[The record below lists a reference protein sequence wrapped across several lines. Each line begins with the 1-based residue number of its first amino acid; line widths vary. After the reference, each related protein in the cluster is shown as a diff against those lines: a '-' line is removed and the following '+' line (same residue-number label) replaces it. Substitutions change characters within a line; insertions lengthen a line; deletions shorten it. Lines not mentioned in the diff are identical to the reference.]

1 MKISLI
7 DPLIVDNKIIEN
19 HKKKIEGLGHEFEYF
34 EKSAASDEEIIERL
48 KDSDV
53 AIITNN
59 KFSKKVIDNTNL
71 KLIDVAFTGFN
82 HVDIEACNE
91 NDIIV
96 ENASGYSDDSVAE
109 LVIGLTIS
117 IMRKFDQNKK
127 NMFEDEYFNLLGQII
142 RGKTVGIIGT
152 GKIGTRVIELFKA
165 FGANILAYSRS
176 EKENV
181 KNLGAKYVSLNE
193 LLKNSDIVSIHLP
206 QNEKTL
212 GFIGKNELDLMKD
225 KAILINCARGP
236 IVDNDYLAKLLNED
250 KLRAGIDVFDME
262 PPLDVDYPLRNA
274 KNVLLTNH
282 IGFFT
287 KEAMDIRC
295 EIVFDNLYKFL
306 DGKIVNKVNW
316 YGYKNYSYSRRIC

>member
-7 DPLIVDNKIIEN
+7 DPLLVDDKIIES
-19 HKKKIEGLGHEFEYF
+19 HKNKIEKLGHEFQYF
-34 EKSAASDEEIIERL
+34 KKSTSDDEKIIERL

-59 KFSKKVIDNTNL
+59 KFSKNVIENTNL

-91 NDIIV
+91 KNIIV

-109 LVIGLTIS
+109 LVLGLTIS
-117 IMRKFDQNKK
+117 LMRKFNENRK
-127 NMFEDEYFNLLGQII
+127 NMYEDESFKLIGQII
-142 RGKTVGIIGT
+142 KGKTVGVVGT
-152 GKIGTRVIELFKA
+152 GKIGIRVIELFKA

-176 EKENV
+176 EKDEV
-181 KNLGAKYVSLNE
+181 KNLGAKYVSLDE
-193 LLKNSDIVSIHLP
+193 LLKNSDIVTIHLP
-206 QNEKTL
+206 QNKETC

-262 PPLDVDYPLRNA
+262 PPIDKNYPLRNA
-274 KNVLLTNH
+274 KNTVLTNH
-282 IGFFT
+282 VGFLT
-287 KEAMDIRC
+287 QEAMDIRC

-306 DGKIVNKVNW
+306 DGKIVNKVN
-316 YGYKNYSYSRRIC
+316 

>member
-7 DPLIVDNKIIEN
+7 DPLLVDDKIIES
-19 HKKKIEGLGHEFEYF
+19 HKKKIEKLGHEFQYF
-34 EKSAASDEEIIERL
+34 KKSASDDEKIIERL

-59 KFSKKVIDNTNL
+59 KFSKNVIENTNL

-91 NDIIV
+91 KNIIV

-109 LVIGLTIS
+109 LVLGLTIS
-117 IMRKFDQNKK
+117 LMRKFNENRK
-127 NMFEDEYFNLLGQII
+127 NMYEDESFKVIGQII
-142 RGKTVGIIGT
+142 KGKTVGVVGT
-152 GKIGTRVIELFKA
+152 GKIGIRVIELFKA

-176 EKENV
+176 EKDEV
-181 KNLGAKYVSLNE
+181 KNLGAKYVSLDE
-193 LLKNSDIVSIHLP
+193 LLKNSDIFTIHLP
-206 QNEKTL
+206 QNKETC

-262 PPLDVDYPLRNA
+262 PPIDKNYPLRNA
-274 KNVLLTNH
+274 KNTVLTNH
-282 IGFFT
+282 VGFLT
-287 KEAMDIRC
+287 QEAMDIRC

-306 DGKIVNKVNW
+306 DGKIVNKVN
-316 YGYKNYSYSRRIC
+316 

>member
-7 DPLIVDNKIIEN
+7 DPLMVDNEIIEK
-19 HKKKIEGLGHEFEYF
+19 HKEKIEGLGHEFQYF
-34 EKSAASDEEIIERL
+34 NQSAKDDDEIIERL
-48 KDSDV
+48 KDSQV

-82 HVDIEACNE
+82 HVDMAACEE

-109 LVIGLTIS
+109 LVIGLTIAV
-117 IMRKFDQNKK
+117 MRKFDQNNK
-127 NMFEDEYFNLLGQII
+127 NIFQDESFNLLGQII
-142 RGKTVGIIGT
+142 KGKTVGIIGT
-152 GKIGTRVIELFKA
+152 GKIGTRVVEIFKA
-165 FGANILAYSRS
+165 FGANILAYNRS
-176 EKENV
+176 EKDQV
-181 KNLGAKYVSLNE
+181 KNLGAKYVSLDE

-206 QNEKTL
+206 QNENTI
-212 GFIGKNELDLMKD
+212 GFIGKDQLDLMKD

-236 IVDNDYLAKLLNED
+236 IVDNTYLAKLLNED

-262 PPLDVDYPLRNA
+262 PPLDKDYPLRNA

-287 KEAMDIRC
+287 EEAMKIRC

-306 DGKIVNKVNW
+306 DGKIVNRVN
-316 YGYKNYSYSRRIC
+316 

>member
-7 DPLIVDNKIIEN
+7 DPLLVDDKIIES
-19 HKKKIEGLGHEFEYF
+19 HKEKIEKLGHEFQYF
-34 EKSAASDEEIIERL
+34 KKSASDDEKIIERL

-59 KFSKKVIDNTNL
+59 KFSKNVIENTNL

-91 NDIIV
+91 KNIIV

-109 LVIGLTIS
+109 LVLGLAIS
-117 IMRKFDQNKK
+117 LMRKFNENRK
-127 NMFEDEYFNLLGQII
+127 NMYEDESFKVIGQII
-142 RGKTVGIIGT
+142 KGKTVGVVGT
-152 GKIGTRVIELFKA
+152 GKIGIRVIELFKA

-176 EKENV
+176 EKDEV
-181 KNLGAKYVSLNE
+181 KNLGAKYVSLDE
-193 LLKNSDIVSIHLP
+193 LLKNSDIVTIHLP
-206 QNEKTL
+206 QNKETC

-262 PPLDVDYPLRNA
+262 PPIDKNYPLRNA
-274 KNVLLTNH
+274 KNTVLTNH
-282 IGFFT
+282 VGFLT
-287 KEAMDIRC
+287 QEAMDIRC

-306 DGKIVNKVNW
+306 DGKIVNKVN
-316 YGYKNYSYSRRIC
+316 

>member
-7 DPLIVDNKIIEN
+7 DPLLVDDKIIES
-19 HKKKIEGLGHEFEYF
+19 HKEKIEKLGHEFQYF
-34 EKSAASDEEIIERL
+34 KKSASDDEKIIERL

-53 AIITNN
+53 AIITSN
-59 KFSKKVIDNTNL
+59 KFSKNVIENTNL

-91 NDIIV
+91 KNIIV

-109 LVIGLTIS
+109 LVLGLTIS
-117 IMRKFDQNKK
+117 LMRKFNENRK
-127 NMFEDEYFNLLGQII
+127 NMYEDESFKVIGQII
-142 RGKTVGIIGT
+142 KGKTVGVVGT
-152 GKIGTRVIELFKA
+152 GKIGIRVIELFKA

-176 EKENV
+176 EKDEV
-181 KNLGAKYVSLNE
+181 KNLGAKYVSLDE
-193 LLKNSDIVSIHLP
+193 LLKNSDIVTIHLP
-206 QNEKTL
+206 QNKETC

-262 PPLDVDYPLRNA
+262 PPIDKNYSLRNA
-274 KNVLLTNH
+274 KNTVLTNH
-282 IGFFT
+282 VGFLT
-287 KEAMDIRC
+287 QEAMDIRC

-306 DGKIVNKVNW
+306 DGKIVNKVN
-316 YGYKNYSYSRRIC
+316 

>member
-7 DPLIVDNKIIEN
+7 DPLLVDDKIIES
-19 HKKKIEGLGHEFEYF
+19 HKKKIEKLGHEFQYF
-34 EKSAASDEEIIERL
+34 KKSASDDEKIIERL

-59 KFSKKVIDNTNL
+59 KFSKNVIENTNL

-82 HVDIEACNE
+82 HVDIEACIEKN
-91 NDIIV
+91 IIV

-109 LVIGLTIS
+109 LVLGLTIS
-117 IMRKFDQNKK
+117 LMRKFNENRK
-127 NMFEDEYFNLLGQII
+127 NMYEDESFKVIGQII
-142 RGKTVGIIGT
+142 KGKTVGVVGT
-152 GKIGTRVIELFKA
+152 GKIGIRVIELFKA

-176 EKENV
+176 EKDEV
-181 KNLGAKYVSLNE
+181 KNLGAKYVSLDE
-193 LLKNSDIVSIHLP
+193 LLKNSDIVTIHLP
-206 QNEKTL
+206 QNKETC

-262 PPLDVDYPLRNA
+262 PPIDKNYPLRNA
-274 KNVLLTNH
+274 KNTVLTNH
-282 IGFFT
+282 VGFLT
-287 KEAMDIRC
+287 QEAMDIRC

-306 DGKIVNKVNW
+306 DGKIVNKVN
-316 YGYKNYSYSRRIC
+316 

>member
-7 DPLIVDNKIIEN
+7 DPLIVDDKIIEN
-19 HKKKIEGLGHEFEYF
+19 HKKKIEKLGHTFEYF
-34 EKSAASDEEIIERL
+34 KESASSDEKIIQRL

-59 KFSKKVIDNTNL
+59 KFSKKVIKSTNL

-91 NDIIV
+91 KGIIV

-117 IMRKFDQNKK
+117 VMRKFDQNKK
-127 NMFEDEYFNLLGQII
+127 NMYEDESFNLLGQII
-142 RGKTVGIIGT
+142 RGKTVGVIGT

-165 FGANILAYSRS
+165 FGANILAFNRS
-176 EKENV
+176 ENQKA
-181 KNLGAKYVSLNE
+181 KDLGAKYVEFDE
-193 LLKNSDIVSIHLP
+193 LLKNSDIVTIHLP
-206 QNEKTL
+206 QNKETI

-262 PPLDVDYPLRNA
+262 PPIDKNYPLRNA
-274 KNVLLTNH
+274 KNAVFTNH

-287 KEAMDIRC
+287 QEAMNIRC

-306 DGKIVNKVNW
+306 DGEIVNRVN
-316 YGYKNYSYSRRIC
+316 

>member
-7 DPLIVDNKIIEN
+7 DPLLVDDKIIQS
-19 HKKKIEGLGHEFEYF
+19 HKEKIEKLGHEFQYF
-34 EKSAASDEEIIERL
+34 KDSAKDDDEIIERL

-71 KLIDVAFTGFN
+71 KLIDVAFTGYN
-82 HVDIEACNE
+82 HVDMDACKE

-109 LVIGLTIS
+109 LVIGLAIS
-117 IMRKFDQNKK
+117 LMRKFDKNNK
-127 NMFEDEYFNLLGQII
+127 NIFEDESFNLLGQII
-142 RGKTVGIIGT
+142 KGKTVGIIGT

-165 FGANILAYSRS
+165 FGANILAFNRS
-176 EKENV
+176 EKDEV
-181 KNLGAKYVSLNE
+181 KNLGAKYVGLKE

-206 QNEKTL
+206 QNDETI
-212 GFIGKNELDLMKD
+212 GFIGKDELDLMKD

-236 IVDNDYLAKLLNED
+236 IVDNKYLAKLLNED

-262 PPLDVDYPLRNA
+262 PPLEKDYPLRNA

-282 IGFFT
+282 VGYLT
-287 KEAMDIRC
+287 EEAMKIRC

-306 DGKIVNKVNW
+306 DGEIVNRVN
-316 YGYKNYSYSRRIC
+316 

>member
-7 DPLIVDNKIIEN
+7 DPLLVDEKIIES
-19 HKKKIEGLGHEFEYF
+19 HKKKIEKLGHEFQYF
-34 EKSAASDEEIIERL
+34 KKSASDDEKIIERL

-59 KFSKKVIDNTNL
+59 KFSKNVIENTNL

-91 NDIIV
+91 KNIIV

-117 IMRKFDQNKK
+117 LMRKFNENRK
-127 NMFEDEYFNLLGQII
+127 NMYEDESFKVIGQII
-142 RGKTVGIIGT
+142 KGKTVGVVGT
-152 GKIGTRVIELFKA
+152 GKIGIRVIELFKA

-176 EKENV
+176 EKDEV
-181 KNLGAKYVSLNE
+181 KNLGAKYVSLDE
-193 LLKNSDIVSIHLP
+193 LLKNSDIVTIHLP
-206 QNEKTL
+206 QNKETC

-262 PPLDVDYPLRNA
+262 PPIDKNYPLRNA
-274 KNVLLTNH
+274 KNTVLTNH
-282 IGFFT
+282 VGFLT
-287 KEAMDIRC
+287 QEAMDIRC

-306 DGKIVNKVNW
+306 DGKIVNKVN
-316 YGYKNYSYSRRIC
+316 

>member
-7 DPLIVDNKIIEN
+7 DPLLVDDKIIES
-19 HKKKIEGLGHEFEYF
+19 HKEKIEKLGHEFQYF
-34 EKSAASDEEIIERL
+34 KKSASDDEKIIDRL

-59 KFSKKVIDNTNL
+59 KFSKNVIENTNL

-91 NDIIV
+91 KNIVV

-117 IMRKFDQNKK
+117 VLRKFNENRK
-127 NMFEDEYFNLLGQII
+127 NMYEDESFNLIGQII
-142 RGKTVGIIGT
+142 KGKTVGVVGT
-152 GKIGTRVIELFKA
+152 GKIGIRVIELFKA

-176 EKENV
+176 EKDEV
-181 KNLGAKYVSLNE
+181 KNLGAKYVSLDE
-193 LLKNSDIVSIHLP
+193 LLKNSDIVTIHLP
-206 QNEKTL
+206 QNKETC
-212 GFIGKNELDLMKD
+212 GFIGQNELDLMKD

-262 PPLDVDYPLRNA
+262 PPIDKNYPLRNA
-274 KNVLLTNH
+274 KNTVLTNH
-282 IGFFT
+282 VGFLT
-287 KEAMDIRC
+287 QEAMDIRC
-295 EIVFDNLYKFL
+295 EIVFDNLYKFF
-306 DGKIVNKVNW
+306 DGKIVNKVN
-316 YGYKNYSYSRRIC
+316 

>member
-7 DPLIVDNKIIEN
+7 DPLLVDDKIIEKN
-19 HKKKIEGLGHEFEYF
+19 KKKLEDLGHEFQYF
-34 EKSAASDEEIIERL
+34 KDSAKNEDEIIERL

-71 KLIDVAFTGFN
+71 KLIDVAFTWYN
-82 HVDIEACNE
+82 HVDMAACEE

-117 IMRKFDQNKK
+117 IMRKFDQNNK
-127 NMFEDEYFNLLGQII
+127 NIFEDKSFNLLGQII
-142 RGKTVGIIGT
+142 KGKTVGIIGT

-165 FGANILAYSRS
+165 FGANILAFSRS
-176 EKENV
+176 EKDEV
-181 KNLGAKYVSLNE
+181 KNLGAKYVSLEE

-206 QNEKTL
+206 QNDETI
-212 GFIGKNELDLMKD
+212 GFIGKDELDLMKD

-236 IVDNDYLAKLLNED
+236 IVDNDHLANLLNED

-262 PPLDVDYPLRNA
+262 PPLEKDYPLRNA

-282 IGFFT
+282 VGYLT
-287 KEAMDIRC
+287 EEAMKIRC

-306 DGKIVNKVNW
+306 DGEIVNRVN
-316 YGYKNYSYSRRIC
+316 

>member
-7 DPLIVDNKIIEN
+7 DPLLVDDKIIES
-19 HKKKIEGLGHEFEYF
+19 HKEKIEKLGHEFQYF
-34 EKSAASDEEIIERL
+34 KKSASDDEKIIERL

-59 KFSKKVIDNTNL
+59 KFSKNVIENTNL

-91 NDIIV
+91 KNIIV

-109 LVIGLTIS
+109 LVLGLTIS
-117 IMRKFDQNKK
+117 LMRKFNENRK
-127 NMFEDEYFNLLGQII
+127 NMYEDESFKLIGQII
-142 RGKTVGIIGT
+142 KGKTVGVVGT
-152 GKIGTRVIELFKA
+152 GKIGIRVIELFKA

-176 EKENV
+176 EKDEV
-181 KNLGAKYVSLNE
+181 KNLGANYVSLDE
-193 LLKNSDIVSIHLP
+193 LLKNSDIVTIHLP
-206 QNEKTL
+206 QNKETC
-212 GFIGKNELDLMKD
+212 GFIGQNELDLMKD

-262 PPLDVDYPLRNA
+262 PPIDKNYPLRNA
-274 KNVLLTNH
+274 KNTVLTNH
-282 IGFFT
+282 VGFLT
-287 KEAMDIRC
+287 QEAMDIRC

-306 DGKIVNKVNW
+306 DGKIVNKVN
-316 YGYKNYSYSRRIC
+316 

>member
-7 DPLIVDNKIIEN
+7 DPLLVDDKIIES
-19 HKKKIEGLGHEFEYF
+19 HKEKIEKLGHEFQYF
-34 EKSAASDEEIIERL
+34 KKSASDDEKIIERL

-59 KFSKKVIDNTNL
+59 KFSKNVIENTNL

-91 NDIIV
+91 KNIIV

-117 IMRKFDQNKK
+117 LMRKFNENRK
-127 NMFEDEYFNLLGQII
+127 NMYEDESFKVIGQII
-142 RGKTVGIIGT
+142 KGKTVGVVGT
-152 GKIGTRVIELFKA
+152 GKIGIRVIELFKA

-176 EKENV
+176 EKDEV
-181 KNLGAKYVSLNE
+181 KNLGAKYVSLDE
-193 LLKNSDIVSIHLP
+193 LLKNSDIVTIHLP
-206 QNEKTL
+206 QNKETC

-262 PPLDVDYPLRNA
+262 PPIDKNYPLRNA
-274 KNVLLTNH
+274 KNTVLTNH
-282 IGFFT
+282 VGFLT
-287 KEAMDIRC
+287 QEAMDIRC

-306 DGKIVNKVNW
+306 DGKIVNKV
-316 YGYKNYSYSRRIC
+316 S

>member
-7 DPLIVDNKIIEN
+7 DPLLVDDKIIEKN
-19 HKKKIEGLGHEFEYF
+19 KKKLEDLGHEFQYF
-34 EKSAASDEEIIERL
+34 KDSAKDDDEIIERL
-48 KDSDV
+48 NDSDV

-71 KLIDVAFTGFN
+71 KLIDVAFTGYN
-82 HVDIEACNE
+82 HVDMDACKE

-109 LVIGLTIS
+109 LVIGLAIS
-117 IMRKFDQNKK
+117 LMRKFDKNNK
-127 NMFEDEYFNLLGQII
+127 NIFEDESFNLLGQII
-142 RGKTVGIIGT
+142 KGKTVGIIGT

-165 FGANILAYSRS
+165 FGANILAFNRS
-176 EKENV
+176 EKDEV
-181 KNLGAKYVSLNE
+181 KNLGAKYVGLEE

-206 QNEKTL
+206 QNDETI
-212 GFIGKNELDLMKD
+212 GFIGKDELDLMKD

-236 IVDNDYLAKLLNED
+236 IVDNDYLAKLLNDD

-274 KNVLLTNH
+274 KNVILTNH
-282 IGFFT
+282 VGFFT

-306 DGKIVNKVNW
+306 DGEIVNKVN
-316 YGYKNYSYSRRIC
+316 

>member
-7 DPLIVDNKIIEN
+7 DPLMVDNEIIEK
-19 HKKKIEGLGHEFEYF
+19 HKEKIDGLGHEFQYF
-34 EKSAASDEEIIERL
+34 NQSAKDDDEIIERL
-48 KDSDV
+48 KDSQV

-82 HVDIEACNE
+82 HVDMAACEE
-91 NDIIV
+91 NDIII

-109 LVIGLTIS
+109 LVIGLTIAV
-117 IMRKFDQNKK
+117 MRKFDQNNK
-127 NMFEDEYFNLLGQII
+127 NIFEDESFNLLGQII
-142 RGKTVGIIGT
+142 KGKTVGIIGT
-152 GKIGTRVIELFKA
+152 GKIGTRVVEIFKA
-165 FGANILAYSRS
+165 FGANILAFNRS
-176 EKENV
+176 EKDQV
-181 KNLGAKYVSLNE
+181 KNLGAKYVSLEE

-206 QNEKTL
+206 QNDETI
-212 GFIGKNELDLMKD
+212 GFIGKDQLDLMKD

-236 IVDNDYLAKLLNED
+236 IVDNTYLAKLLNED

-262 PPLDVDYPLRNA
+262 PPLDKDYPLRNA

-282 IGFFT
+282 VGFFT
-287 KEAMDIRC
+287 EEAMKIRC

-306 DGKIVNKVNW
+306 DGKIVNRVN
-316 YGYKNYSYSRRIC
+316 

>member
-7 DPLIVDNKIIEN
+7 DPLLVDDKIIES
-19 HKKKIEGLGHEFEYF
+19 HKNKIEKLGHEFQYF
-34 EKSAASDEEIIERL
+34 KKSASDDEKIIERL

-59 KFSKKVIDNTNL
+59 KFSKNVIENTNL

-91 NDIIV
+91 KNIIV

-109 LVIGLTIS
+109 LVLGLTIS
-117 IMRKFDQNKK
+117 LMRKFNENRK
-127 NMFEDEYFNLLGQII
+127 NMYEDESFKVIGQII
-142 RGKTVGIIGT
+142 KGKTVGVVGT
-152 GKIGTRVIELFKA
+152 GKIGIRVIELFKA

-176 EKENV
+176 EKDEV
-181 KNLGAKYVSLNE
+181 KNLGAKYVSLDE
-193 LLKNSDIVSIHLP
+193 LLKNSDIVTIHLP
-206 QNEKTL
+206 QNKETC
-212 GFIGKNELDLMKD
+212 GFIGQNELDLMKD

-262 PPLDVDYPLRNA
+262 PPIDKNYPLRNA
-274 KNVLLTNH
+274 KNTVLTNH
-282 IGFFT
+282 VGFLT
-287 KEAMDIRC
+287 QEAMDIRC

-306 DGKIVNKVNW
+306 DGKIVNKVN
-316 YGYKNYSYSRRIC
+316 

>member
-19 HKKKIEGLGHEFEYF
+19 HKKKIEDLGHEFEYF
-34 EKSAASDEEIIERL
+34 EKSVASDDEIIDRL

-142 RGKTVGIIGT
+142 KGKTVGIIGT
-152 GKIGTRVIELFKA
+152 GKIGTRVIELFRA

-181 KNLGAKYVSLNE
+181 KNLGSKYVSLNE

-262 PPLDVDYPLRNA
+262 PPLDADYPLRNA

-282 IGFFT
+282 VGFFT

-306 DGKIVNKVNW
+306 DGKIVNKVN
-316 YGYKNYSYSRRIC
+316 

>member
-7 DPLIVDNKIIEN
+7 DPLLVDDKIIES
-19 HKKKIEGLGHEFEYF
+19 HKEKIEKLGHEFQYF
-34 EKSAASDEEIIERL
+34 KKSASDDEKIIERL

-59 KFSKKVIDNTNL
+59 KFSKNVIENTNL

-91 NDIIV
+91 KNIVV

-117 IMRKFDQNKK
+117 VMRKFNENRK
-127 NMFEDEYFNLLGQII
+127 NMYEDESFNLIGQII
-142 RGKTVGIIGT
+142 KGKTVGVVGT
-152 GKIGTRVIELFKA
+152 GKIGRRVIELFKA
-165 FGANILAYSRS
+165 FGANILAYNRS
-176 EKENV
+176 EKDEV
-181 KNLGAKYVSLNE
+181 KNLGAKYVSLDE
-193 LLKNSDIVSIHLP
+193 LLKNSDIVTIHLP
-206 QNEKTL
+206 QNKETC
-212 GFIGKNELDLMKD
+212 GFIGQNELDLMKD

-262 PPLDVDYPLRNA
+262 PPIDKNYPLRNA
-274 KNVLLTNH
+274 KNTVLTNH
-282 IGFFT
+282 VGFLT
-287 KEAMDIRC
+287 QEAMDIRC
-295 EIVFDNLYKFL
+295 EIV
-306 DGKIVNKVNW
+306 
-316 YGYKNYSYSRRIC
+316 

>member
-7 DPLIVDNKIIEN
+7 DPLLVDDKIIET
-19 HKKKIEGLGHEFEYF
+19 HKEKIEKLGHEFQYF
-34 EKSAASDEEIIERL
+34 KKSASDDEKIIERL

-59 KFSKKVIDNTNL
+59 KFSKNVIENTNL

-91 NDIIV
+91 KNIIV

-109 LVIGLTIS
+109 LVLGLTIS
-117 IMRKFDQNKK
+117 LMRKFNENRK
-127 NMFEDEYFNLLGQII
+127 NMYEDESFKLIGQII
-142 RGKTVGIIGT
+142 KGKTVGVVGT
-152 GKIGTRVIELFKA
+152 GKIGIRVIELFKA

-176 EKENV
+176 EKDEV
-181 KNLGAKYVSLNE
+181 KNLGAKYVSLDE
-193 LLKNSDIVSIHLP
+193 LLKNSDIVTIHLP
-206 QNEKTL
+206 QNKETC

-262 PPLDVDYPLRNA
+262 PPIDKNYPLRNA
-274 KNVLLTNH
+274 KNTVLTNH
-282 IGFFT
+282 VGFLT
-287 KEAMDIRC
+287 QEAMDIRC

-306 DGKIVNKVNW
+306 DGKIVNKVN
-316 YGYKNYSYSRRIC
+316 

>member
-7 DPLIVDNKIIEN
+7 DPLIVDDKIIEN
-19 HKKKIEGLGHEFEYF
+19 HKKKIEKLGHTFEYF
-34 EKSAASDEEIIERL
+34 KESASSDEKIIQRL

-59 KFSKKVIDNTNL
+59 KFSKKVIKKTNL

-91 NDIIV
+91 KGIIV

-117 IMRKFDQNKK
+117 VMRKFDQNKK
-127 NMFEDEYFNLLGQII
+127 NMYEDESFNLLGQII
-142 RGKTVGIIGT
+142 RGKTVGVIGT

-165 FGANILAYSRS
+165 FGANILAFNRS
-176 EKENV
+176 ENQKA
-181 KNLGAKYVSLNE
+181 KDLGAKYVEFDE
-193 LLKNSDIVSIHLP
+193 LLKNSDIVTIHLP
-206 QNEKTL
+206 QNKETI

-262 PPLDVDYPLRNA
+262 PPIDENYPLRNA
-274 KNVLLTNH
+274 KNTVLTNH

-287 KEAMDIRC
+287 QEAMNIRC
-295 EIVFDNLYKFL
+295 EIVFNNLYKFF
-306 DGKIVNKVNW
+306 DGEIANRVN
-316 YGYKNYSYSRRIC
+316 

>member
-7 DPLIVDNKIIEN
+7 DPLLVDDKIIES
-19 HKKKIEGLGHEFEYF
+19 HKKKIEKLGHEFQYF
-34 EKSAASDEEIIERL
+34 KKSASDDEKIIERL

-59 KFSKKVIDNTNL
+59 KFSKNVIENTNL

-91 NDIIV
+91 KNIIV

-109 LVIGLTIS
+109 LVLGLTIS
-117 IMRKFDQNKK
+117 LMRKFNENRK
-127 NMFEDEYFNLLGQII
+127 NMYEDESFNLIGQII
-142 RGKTVGIIGT
+142 KGKTVGVVGT
-152 GKIGTRVIELFKA
+152 GKIGIRVIELFKA

-176 EKENV
+176 EKDEV
-181 KNLGAKYVSLNE
+181 KNLGAKYVSLDE
-193 LLKNSDIVSIHLP
+193 LLKNSDIVTIHLP
-206 QNEKTL
+206 QNKETC
-212 GFIGKNELDLMKD
+212 GFIGQNELDLMKD

-262 PPLDVDYPLRNA
+262 PPIDKNYPLRNA
-274 KNVLLTNH
+274 KNTVLTNH
-282 IGFFT
+282 VGFLT
-287 KEAMDIRC
+287 QEAMDIRC

-306 DGKIVNKVNW
+306 DGKIVNKVN
-316 YGYKNYSYSRRIC
+316 

>member
-7 DPLIVDNKIIEN
+7 DPLMVDNEIIEK
-19 HKKKIEGLGHEFEYF
+19 HKEKIDGLGHEFQYF
-34 EKSAASDEEIIERL
+34 NQSAKDDDEIIERL
-48 KDSDV
+48 KDSQV

-71 KLIDVAFTGFN
+71 KLIDVAFTGFGR
-82 HVDIEACNE
+82 VDMAACEE

-109 LVIGLTIS
+109 LVIGLTIAV
-117 IMRKFDQNKK
+117 MRKFDQNNK
-127 NMFEDEYFNLLGQII
+127 NIFEDESFNLLGQII
-142 RGKTVGIIGT
+142 KGKTVGIIGT
-152 GKIGTRVIELFKA
+152 GKIGTRVVEIFKA
-165 FGANILAYSRS
+165 FGANILAFNRS
-176 EKENV
+176 EKDQV
-181 KNLGAKYVSLNE
+181 KNLGAKYVSLEE

-206 QNEKTL
+206 QNDETI
-212 GFIGKNELDLMKD
+212 GFIGKDQLDLMKD

-236 IVDNDYLAKLLNED
+236 IVDNTYLAKLLNED

-262 PPLDVDYPLRNA
+262 PPLDKDYPLRNA

-282 IGFFT
+282 VGFFT
-287 KEAMDIRC
+287 EEAMKIRC

-306 DGKIVNKVNW
+306 DGKIVNRVN
-316 YGYKNYSYSRRIC
+316 

>member
-19 HKKKIEGLGHEFEYF
+19 HKKKIESLGHEFEYF
-34 EKSAASDEEIIERL
+34 EKSAASDDEIIERL

-142 RGKTVGIIGT
+142 KGKTVGIIGT
-152 GKIGTRVIELFKA
+152 GKIGIRVIELFKA

-306 DGKIVNKVNW
+306 DGKIVNKVN
-316 YGYKNYSYSRRIC
+316 

>member
-7 DPLIVDNKIIEN
+7 DPLLVDDRIIESHKNKIE
-19 HKKKIEGLGHEFEYF
+19 KLGHEFQYF
-34 EKSAASDEEIIERL
+34 KKSASDDEKIIERL

-59 KFSKKVIDNTNL
+59 KFSKNVIENTNL

-91 NDIIV
+91 KNIIV

-109 LVIGLTIS
+109 LVLGLTIS
-117 IMRKFDQNKK
+117 LMRKFNENRK
-127 NMFEDEYFNLLGQII
+127 NMYEDESFKVIGQII
-142 RGKTVGIIGT
+142 KGKTVGVVGT
-152 GKIGTRVIELFKA
+152 GKIGIRVIELFKA

-176 EKENV
+176 EKDEV
-181 KNLGAKYVSLNE
+181 KNLGAKYVSLDE
-193 LLKNSDIVSIHLP
+193 LLKNSDIVTIHLP
-206 QNEKTL
+206 QNKETC
-212 GFIGKNELDLMKD
+212 GFIGQNELDLMKD

-262 PPLDVDYPLRNA
+262 PPIDKNYPLRNA
-274 KNVLLTNH
+274 KNTVLTNH
-282 IGFFT
+282 VGFLT
-287 KEAMDIRC
+287 QEAMDIRC

-306 DGKIVNKVNW
+306 DGKIVNKVN
-316 YGYKNYSYSRRIC
+316 

>member
-7 DPLIVDNKIIEN
+7 DPLIVDDKIIEN
-19 HKKKIEGLGHEFEYF
+19 HKEKIEKLGHTFEYF
-34 EKSAASDEEIIERL
+34 KESASSDEKIIQRL

-59 KFSKKVIDNTNL
+59 KFSKKVIKNTNL

-91 NDIIV
+91 KGIIV

-117 IMRKFDQNKK
+117 VMRKFDQNKK
-127 NMFEDEYFNLLGQII
+127 NMYEDESFNLLGQII
-142 RGKTVGIIGT
+142 RGKTVGVIGT
-152 GKIGTRVIELFKA
+152 GKIGTRVIELYKA
-165 FGANILAYSRS
+165 FGANILAFNRS
-176 EKENV
+176 ENKKA
-181 KNLGAKYVSLNE
+181 KNLGAKYVDLDE

-206 QNEKTL
+206 QNKETI

-262 PPLDVDYPLRNA
+262 PPIDKNYPLRNA
-274 KNVLLTNH
+274 KNTVLTNH

-287 KEAMDIRC
+287 QEAMNIRC
-295 EIVFDNLYKFL
+295 EIVFNNLYKFF
-306 DGKIVNKVNW
+306 DGEIVNRVN
-316 YGYKNYSYSRRIC
+316 

>member
-7 DPLIVDNKIIEN
+7 DPLLVDDKIIEKN
-19 HKKKIEGLGHEFEYF
+19 KKKLEDLGHEFQYF
-34 EKSAASDEEIIERL
+34 KDSAKDDDEIIERL
-48 KDSDV
+48 NDSDV

-71 KLIDVAFTGFN
+71 KLIDVAFTGYN
-82 HVDIEACNE
+82 HVDMDACKE

-109 LVIGLTIS
+109 LVIGLAIS
-117 IMRKFDQNKK
+117 IMRKFDQNNK
-127 NMFEDEYFNLLGQII
+127 NIFEDKSFNLLGQII
-142 RGKTVGIIGT
+142 KGKTVGIIGT
-152 GKIGTRVIELFKA
+152 GKIGTRVIELFNA
-165 FGANILAYSRS
+165 FGANILAFNRS
-176 EKENV
+176 KKDEV
-181 KNLGAKYVSLNE
+181 KNLGAKYVGLEE

-206 QNEKTL
+206 QNDETI
-212 GFIGKNELDLMKD
+212 GFIGKDELDLMKD

-236 IVDNDYLAKLLNED
+236 IVDNNYLAKLLNED

-262 PPLDVDYPLRNA
+262 PPLEKDYPLRNA

-282 IGFFT
+282 VGYLT
-287 KEAMDIRC
+287 EEAMKIRC

-306 DGKIVNKVNW
+306 DGEIVNRVN
-316 YGYKNYSYSRRIC
+316 

>member
-7 DPLIVDNKIIEN
+7 DPLIVDDKIIEN
-19 HKKKIEGLGHEFEYF
+19 HKKKIEKLGHTFEYF
-34 EKSAASDEEIIERL
+34 KESASSDEKIIQRL

-59 KFSKKVIDNTNL
+59 KFSKKVIKKTNL

-91 NDIIV
+91 KGIIV

-117 IMRKFDQNKK
+117 VMRKFDQNKK
-127 NMFEDEYFNLLGQII
+127 NMYEDESFNLLGQII
-142 RGKTVGIIGT
+142 RGKTVGVIGT

-165 FGANILAYSRS
+165 FGANILAFNRS
-176 EKENV
+176 ENQKV
-181 KNLGAKYVSLNE
+181 KDLGAKYVDLDE
-193 LLKNSDIVSIHLP
+193 LLKNSDIVTIHLP
-206 QNEKTL
+206 QNKETI

-262 PPLDVDYPLRNA
+262 PPIDKNYPLRNA
-274 KNVLLTNH
+274 KNAVFTNH

-287 KEAMDIRC
+287 QEAMNIRC

-306 DGKIVNKVNW
+306 DGEIVNRVN
-316 YGYKNYSYSRRIC
+316 

>member
-7 DPLIVDNKIIEN
+7 DPLLVDDKIIEKN
-19 HKKKIEGLGHEFEYF
+19 KKKLEDLGHEFQYF
-34 EKSAASDEEIIERL
+34 KDSAKDDDEIIERL
-48 KDSDV
+48 NDSDV

-71 KLIDVAFTGFN
+71 KLIDVAFTGYN
-82 HVDIEACNE
+82 HVDMAACKE

-109 LVIGLTIS
+109 LVIGLAIS
-117 IMRKFDQNKK
+117 IMRKFDQNNK
-127 NMFEDEYFNLLGQII
+127 NIFEDKSFNLLGQII
-142 RGKTVGIIGT
+142 KGKTVGIIGT

-165 FGANILAYSRS
+165 FGANILAFSRS
-176 EKENV
+176 EKNEV
-181 KNLGAKYVSLNE
+181 KNLGAKYVSLEE

-206 QNEKTL
+206 QNDETI
-212 GFIGKNELDLMKD
+212 GFIGKDELDLMKD

-236 IVDNDYLAKLLNED
+236 IVDNDHLSNLLNED
-250 KLRAGIDVFDME
+250 KLRAGIDVFETE
-262 PPLDVDYPLRNA
+262 PPLDKDYPLRNA

-282 IGFFT
+282 VGYLT
-287 KEAMDIRC
+287 EEAMKIRC

-306 DGKIVNKVNW
+306 DGEIVNRVN
-316 YGYKNYSYSRRIC
+316 

>member
-7 DPLIVDNKIIEN
+7 DPLLVDEKIIES
-19 HKKKIEGLGHEFEYF
+19 HKEKIEKLGHEFQYF
-34 EKSAASDEEIIERL
+34 KKSASDDEKIIERL

-59 KFSKKVIDNTNL
+59 KFSKNVIENTNL

-91 NDIIV
+91 KNIIV

-109 LVIGLTIS
+109 LVLGLTIS
-117 IMRKFDQNKK
+117 LMRKFNENRK
-127 NMFEDEYFNLLGQII
+127 NMYEDESFNLIGQII
-142 RGKTVGIIGT
+142 KGKTVGVVGT
-152 GKIGTRVIELFKA
+152 GKIGRRVIELFKA

-176 EKENV
+176 EKDEV
-181 KNLGAKYVSLNE
+181 KNLGAKYVSLDE
-193 LLKNSDIVSIHLP
+193 LLKNSDIVTIHLP
-206 QNEKTL
+206 QNKETC

-262 PPLDVDYPLRNA
+262 PPIDKNYPLRNA
-274 KNVLLTNH
+274 KNTVLTNH
-282 IGFFT
+282 VGFLT
-287 KEAMDIRC
+287 QEAMDIRC

-306 DGKIVNKVNW
+306 DGKIVNKVN
-316 YGYKNYSYSRRIC
+316 

>member
-7 DPLIVDNKIIEN
+7 DPLLVDDKIIES
-19 HKKKIEGLGHEFEYF
+19 HKNKIEKLGHEFQYF
-34 EKSAASDEEIIERL
+34 KKSASDDEKIIERL

-59 KFSKKVIDNTNL
+59 KFSKNVIENTNL

-91 NDIIV
+91 KNIIV

-109 LVIGLTIS
+109 LVLGLTIS
-117 IMRKFDQNKK
+117 LMRKFNENRK
-127 NMFEDEYFNLLGQII
+127 NMYEDESFKVIGQII
-142 RGKTVGIIGT
+142 KGKTVGVVGT
-152 GKIGTRVIELFKA
+152 GKIGIRVIELFKA

-176 EKENV
+176 EKDEV
-181 KNLGAKYVSLNE
+181 KNLGAKYVSLDE
-193 LLKNSDIVSIHLP
+193 LLKNSDIVTIHLP
-206 QNEKTL
+206 QNKETC

-262 PPLDVDYPLRNA
+262 PPIDKNYPLRNA
-274 KNVLLTNH
+274 KNTVLTNH
-282 IGFFT
+282 VGFLT
-287 KEAMDIRC
+287 QEAMDIRC

-306 DGKIVNKVNW
+306 DGKIVNKVN
-316 YGYKNYSYSRRIC
+316 

>member
-7 DPLIVDNKIIEN
+7 DPLLVDDKIIES
-19 HKKKIEGLGHEFEYF
+19 HKKKIEKLGHEFQYF
-34 EKSAASDEEIIERL
+34 KKSASDDEKIIERL

-59 KFSKKVIDNTNL
+59 KFSKNVIENTNL

-91 NDIIV
+91 KNIIV

-109 LVIGLTIS
+109 LVLGLTIS
-117 IMRKFDQNKK
+117 LMRKFNENRK
-127 NMFEDEYFNLLGQII
+127 NMYEDESFKVIGQII
-142 RGKTVGIIGT
+142 KGKTVGIVGT
-152 GKIGTRVIELFKA
+152 GKIGIRVIELFKA

-176 EKENV
+176 EKDEV
-181 KNLGAKYVSLNE
+181 KNLGAKYVSLDE
-193 LLKNSDIVSIHLP
+193 LLKNSDIVTIHLP
-206 QNEKTL
+206 QNKETC

-262 PPLDVDYPLRNA
+262 PPIDKNYPLRNA
-274 KNVLLTNH
+274 KNTVLTNH
-282 IGFFT
+282 VGFLT
-287 KEAMDIRC
+287 QEAMDIRC
-295 EIVFDNLYKFL
+295 EIVFDNLYKFF
-306 DGKIVNKVNW
+306 DGKIVNKVN
-316 YGYKNYSYSRRIC
+316 